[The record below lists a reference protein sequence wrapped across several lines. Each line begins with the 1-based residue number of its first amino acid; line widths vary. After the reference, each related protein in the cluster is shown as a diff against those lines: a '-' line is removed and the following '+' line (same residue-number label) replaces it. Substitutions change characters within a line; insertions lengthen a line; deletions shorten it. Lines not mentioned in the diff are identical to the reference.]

1 MPPWEESSG
10 QLTTSVG
17 GARRKPT
24 TPPASSTFT
33 GTPPAQLAALAA
45 CPSQASGGGNQNH
58 ASFSFSPNAIFQELG
73 EAGSQSLSSFSQG
86 VNDFHELI
94 LFRKEED
101 YIFYIYIY
109 VCVYIYIYIYI
120 SQVARCG
127 CLGIAEWMLQG
138 KETKTWTHPPTH
150 VSKFTI
156 HLIISQIA
164 MESLP
169 SAQASLGVGWGGNA
183 ETKGD

>member
-1 MPPWEESSG
+1 MQTCKLQHASLG
-10 QLTTSVG
+10 
-17 GARRKPT
+17 RKLR
-24 TPPASSTFT
+24 PADHLCRWSKEKTYHSPSFLNVYRN
-33 GTPPAQLAALAA
+33 PPAQLAALAA

-101 YIFYIYIY
+101 YIL
-109 VCVYIYIYIYI
+109 YIYIYI

>member
-1 MPPWEESSG
+1 MQTCKLQHASLG
-10 QLTTSVG
+10 
-17 GARRKPT
+17 RKLR
-24 TPPASSTFT
+24 PADHLCRWSKEKTYHSPSFLNVYRN
-33 GTPPAQLAALAA
+33 PPAQLAALAA

-120 SQVARCG
+120 YITG
-127 CLGIAEWMLQG
+127 G
-138 KETKTWTHPPTH
+138 KMWLS
-150 VSKFTI
+150 V
-156 HLIISQIA
+156 
-164 MESLP
+164 
-169 SAQASLGVGWGGNA
+169 
-183 ETKGD
+183 D